1 MLANEPE
8 PLKILAKYD
17 SHEGR
22 TSYSLSCPHC
32 RFRNSWGSEQTA
44 LTKVAEHL
52 QIKHGIS
59 LSIPRNPSSVRVTN
73 SFEEFLRSLGIP
85 LSSSEISSHLKGAF

>member
-1 MLANEPE
+1 MDANE

-22 TSYSLSCPHC
+22 TSYSFACPRC
-32 RFRNSWGSEQTA
+32 RFRNTWLSEQTA

-52 QIKHGIS
+52 QLKHGIS
-59 LSIPRNPSSVRVTN
+59 LSIPRDPSSVQTTN